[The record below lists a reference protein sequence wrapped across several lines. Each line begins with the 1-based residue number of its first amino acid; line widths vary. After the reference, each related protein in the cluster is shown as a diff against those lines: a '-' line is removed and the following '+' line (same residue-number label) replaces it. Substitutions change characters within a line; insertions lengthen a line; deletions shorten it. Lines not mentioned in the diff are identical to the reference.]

1 MNKQYHKT
9 DRNNESKTTNRIAV
23 ISSLIALSI
32 AILAIFHGDNKILG
46 LEIKRGSFIEILVN
60 FLKLT
65 LWFSIASGTTF
76 LTTTGYFNGF
86 NYDENYKTEAKVI
99 QKLVSKWHSLIFWL
113 HKKSYGLTIE
123 IFILS
128 FISIAFN
135 MVAKMLGFYGV
146 GSLIVATAIT
156 AIIIIVAFA
165 ILLYKRF
172 MNRKLT
178 KK

>member
-1 MNKQYHKT
+1 MKVTTLNKQYRKT

-32 AILAIFHGDNKILG
+32 AILAIFHSDNKILG

-60 FLKLT
+60 FLKLA

-99 QKLVSKWHSLIFWL
+99 QKLVSKWHSFIKWL
-113 HKKSYGLTIE
+113 NIKSFNSTIST
-123 IFILS
+123 FSYS
-128 FISIAFN
+128 FISIVFN
-135 MVAKMLGFYGV
+135 IIAKLLGFYGA
-146 GSLIVATAIT
+146 GSIVVAAIT
-156 AIIIIVAFA
+156 IGILVLIMIVIILVN
-165 ILLYKRF
+165 KH
-172 MNRKLT
+172 T
-178 KK
+178 KS